1 MLMAL
6 FLLFYI
12 YVEYHKAKL
21 KMLLLYYNFF
31 SNKFW
36 NITFFKLPIILG
48 KDDIYHVRPVGRVV
62 FWSYSKRLVL
72 MSRESE

>member
-1 MLMAL
+1 
-6 FLLFYI
+6 
-12 YVEYHKAKL
+12 
-21 KMLLLYYNFF
+21 MLLLYYNFF

-36 NITFFKLPIILG
+36 NITFFKLQIILG

-72 MSRESE
+72 MSRESEWNEWNAVKTQTAKPGWLR